1 MVLALVFL
9 LACAGVGLFHK
20 TAHRRAYVIAFIG
33 ALALALLYLRFP
45 EYMT

>member
-1 MVLALVFL
+1 MDLALAFL
-9 LACAGVGLFHK
+9 FACAGVGLFHK

-33 ALALALLYLRFP
+33 ALAVAFVYLNFP

>member
-1 MVLALVFL
+1 MALVLAFL
-9 LACAGVGLFHK
+9 LACAGLGLFHK

-33 ALALALLYLRFP
+33 ALTIVIVYFNFP